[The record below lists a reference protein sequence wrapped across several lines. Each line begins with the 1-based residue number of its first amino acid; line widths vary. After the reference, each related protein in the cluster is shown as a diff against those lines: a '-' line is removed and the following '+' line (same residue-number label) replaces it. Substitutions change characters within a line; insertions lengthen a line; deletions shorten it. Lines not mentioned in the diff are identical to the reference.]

1 MASPTKLSG
10 GGLPSLIVLVLVLLQ
25 LQPGSALKLKPASTS
40 TSFPPLVDCAP
51 APAPAAPSSNNDTA
65 AFRANVVSLLGTLP
79 SAAAA
84 GPTGFV
90 ATLDAGTGRDRAF
103 ARGACFG
110 LGAPGPGG
118 PSPGDCVECL
128 SAAAHDVAGG
138 CGAATRRAGV
148 WRAGCFLSYADTN
161 ASTAREDAFRGWFY
175 DDSDGAGGALR
186 SQQCTAAECSRC
198 LDESVSMVP
207 ALVGARLSRV
217 HADAVV
223 VVGYA
228 CYLRV
233 PLFAP
238 EPRWEQYYFFGFIDV
253 LGVLLLGYIKFCI
266 REARDPA

>member
-10 GGLPSLIVLVLVLLQ
+10 GGHPSLIVLVLALLLLQ
-25 LQPGSALKLKPASTS
+25 HPGSALKLQPAGTS
-40 TSFPPLVDCAP
+40 TRFPPLVDCAP
-51 APAPAAPSSNNDTA
+51 APSPAAPSSNNDTP
-65 AFRANVVSLLGTLP
+65 AFRANVLSLLGALP

-84 GPTGFV
+84 AAAPTGFV

-110 LGAPGPGG
+110 LGAPGG
-118 PSPGDCVECL
+118 PSPGDCLECL

-138 CGAATRRAGV
+138 CGAATRRAG
-148 WRAGCFLSYADTN
+148 TN

-207 ALVGARLSRV
+207 ALVVGARLSKV
-217 HADAVV
+217 HSDAVV

-253 LGVLLLGYIKFCI
+253 LGVLLLGFIEFCI
-266 REARDPA
+266 REAREFNPA